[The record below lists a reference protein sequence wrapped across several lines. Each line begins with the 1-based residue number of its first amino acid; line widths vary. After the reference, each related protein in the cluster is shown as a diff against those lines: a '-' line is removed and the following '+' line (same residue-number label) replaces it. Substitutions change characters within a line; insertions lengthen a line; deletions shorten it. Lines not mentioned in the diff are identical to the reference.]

1 MLCMTTQSDQPL
13 SEDFS
18 PEMTSPP
25 LHPPR
30 TTGLGAYGLRFDGLP
45 ADALVAAPEDWEPWT
60 LCWEQAP
67 PEGRAVQRFDADEV
81 LIDIEPGGQA
91 RVDRRAASTT
101 LRLAAEPVADAL
113 VHPHLAST
121 AVVTAAWFGRQSFH
135 AGAFVLDGGVW
146 AVVGDREH
154 GKSSALAWLA
164 AAGLAVFADDVLVI
178 DAGRALAGPRCLD
191 LRAGAARHFGMGC
204 DIGLVGSRR
213 RWRVRLPAVP
223 AELPFLGW
231 VILQWS
237 DDVDVRPIPVAER
250 LEVLLAN
257 RGLRLPE
264 HDPRPWL
271 GLVARPMV
279 CLSRPR
285 DWAAADTAMT
295 ALVDRLAALA

>member
-1 MLCMTTQSDQPL
+1 
-13 SEDFS
+13 
-18 PEMTSPP
+18 MTSP
-25 LHPPR
+25 LHQSPKSPWG
-30 TTGLGAYGLRFDGLP
+30 TGLGAYGLRFEGLP
-45 ADALVAAPEDWEPWT
+45 ADSLVAAPSEWEQWTLSWEP
-60 LCWEQAP
+60 AP
-67 PEGRAVQRFDADEV
+67 PEGRAIQRFDAEEV

-91 RVDRRAASTT
+91 HLDRRAASTT
-101 LRLAAEPVADAL
+101 LRLPAEPVADAL

-135 AGAFVLDGGVW
+135 AGAFVHHGGVW

-164 AAGLAVFADDVLVI
+164 AAGFAVFTDDVLVV

-191 LRAGAARHFGMGC
+191 LREGAASHFGMGC
-204 DIGLVGSRR
+204 DIGQVGNRR
-213 RWRVRLPAVP
+213 RWRVRLPGVP
-223 AELPFLGW
+223 PELPFLGW
-231 VILQWS
+231 VILSWS
-237 DDVDVRPIPVAER
+237 DDVDVQSVPVADR
-250 LEVLLAN
+250 LAVLLAN

-295 ALVDRLAALA
+295 TLVDRLAALV